1 MGEGQELSKITAM
14 QWLFRVADALANW
27 SWWKLLAV
35 SLLILIAGA
44 MLDDYLVP
52 PVKRV
57 HKVVEFKAESKTNR
71 PDTSDSSEEKG
82 PSNEQ
87 APQAKVL
94 QEKASQGN
102 ATQEKAPQE
111 KAPQEKTPQEK
122 PAESAPS
129 GATSKASANDRMP
142 KDSGSR
148 IQISIDTNGIH
159 VDSSDPKI
167 REGFHEA
174 IRELTE
180 AMAQA
185 KRDAAE
191 ARREVEDL
199 RKEVRLQGDPQAKRF
214 DDEPS
219 WGEGMGWREEPFVG
233 LSRLIV
239 VSLFILKV
247 LGSSRRRELD
257 AKALASQAL
266 AGREAAQLKQDLA
279 EARLRQM
286 QTQIEPHFL
295 FNTLA
300 ALQQLIA
307 SDPEKAAAM
316 NRHLIDWLRTGLKLM
331 RQERSRLEDE
341 AVLLSE
347 YLHLMKIRMEERLT
361 WSINFPPSLREIKVP
376 SLLLQPLVENA
387 ISHGLEPMPQG
398 GMIRIEAT
406 RRGNE
411 LELSVHDNGIGFKH
425 QQDPH
430 PLGDGPSNPDTWR
443 QTDRDGMVH
452 MGLGLDNVRSRLRL
466 LFGAQARLTVSAHE
480 VGGTSVK
487 ISLPLPPLA

>member
-1 MGEGQELSKITAM
+1 MGEGQQLSKITAM

-57 HKVVEFKAESKTNR
+57 HKVVEFKAERKENR
-71 PDTSDSSEEKG
+71 TDRSESSEENS
-82 PSNEQ
+82 PSSEQ
-87 APQAKVL
+87 
-94 QEKASQGN
+94 
-102 ATQEKAPQE
+102 ATQEKVPQE
-111 KAPQEKTPQEK
+111 KTTQERAQQEKTPQEK

-129 GATSKASANDRMP
+129 GATSKASANDRVA

-148 IQISIDTNGIH
+148 IQISMDTNGIH

-167 REGFHEA
+167 REGFHDA

-341 AVLLSE
+341 EVLLSE

-361 WSINFPPSLREIKVP
+361 WTINFPPTLREIKVP

-406 RRGNE
+406 KRGSE

-425 QQDPH
+425 QQDAH
-430 PLGDGPSNPDTWR
+430 PLGDGPSNPGISR

-466 LFGAQARLTVSAHE
+466 LFGSQARLSVSAHE
-480 VGGTSVK
+480 EGGTSVK

>member
-1 MGEGQELSKITAM
+1 MGEGQQLSKITAM

-57 HKVVEFKAESKTNR
+57 HKVVEFKAERKENR
-71 PDTSDSSEEKG
+71 TDRSESSEENS
-82 PSNEQ
+82 PSSEQ
-87 APQAKVL
+87 
-94 QEKASQGN
+94 
-102 ATQEKAPQE
+102 ATQEKVPQE
-111 KAPQEKTPQEK
+111 KTTQERAQQEKTPQEK

-129 GATSKASANDRMP
+129 GATSKASATNRVVN
-142 KDSGSR
+142 DSGSR
-148 IQISIDTNGIH
+148 IQISMDANGIRLE
-159 VDSSDPKI
+159 SSDPKI
-167 REGFHEA
+167 REGFHDA

-341 AVLLSE
+341 EVLLSE

-361 WSINFPPSLREIKVP
+361 WTINFPPTLREIKVP

-406 RRGNE
+406 KRGSE

-425 QQDPH
+425 QQDAH
-430 PLGDGPSNPDTWR
+430 PLGDGPSNPGISR

-466 LFGAQARLTVSAHE
+466 LFGSQARLSVSAHE
-480 VGGTSVK
+480 EGGTSVK

>member
-1 MGEGQELSKITAM
+1 MMGEGQQLSKITAM

-57 HKVVEFKAESKTNR
+57 HKVVEFKAERKENR
-71 PDTSDSSEEKG
+71 TDRSESSEENS
-82 PSNEQ
+82 PSSEQ
-87 APQAKVL
+87 
-94 QEKASQGN
+94 
-102 ATQEKAPQE
+102 ATQEKVPQE
-111 KAPQEKTPQEK
+111 KTTQERAQQEKTPQEK

-129 GATSKASANDRMP
+129 GATSKASATNRVVN
-142 KDSGSR
+142 DSGSR
-148 IQISIDTNGIH
+148 IQISMDANGIRLE
-159 VDSSDPKI
+159 SSDPKI
-167 REGFHEA
+167 REGFHDA

-341 AVLLSE
+341 EVLLSE

-361 WSINFPPSLREIKVP
+361 WTINFPPTLREIKVP

-406 RRGNE
+406 KRGSE

-425 QQDPH
+425 QQDAH
-430 PLGDGPSNPDTWR
+430 PLGDGPSNPGIAR
-443 QTDRDGMVH
+443 QPDRDGMVH

-466 LFGAQARLTVSAHE
+466 LFGSQARLSVSAHE
-480 VGGTSVK
+480 EGGTSVK

>member
-1 MGEGQELSKITAM
+1 MGEGQQLSKITAM

-57 HKVVEFKAESKTNR
+57 HKVVEFKAERKENR
-71 PDTSDSSEEKG
+71 TDRSESSEENS
-82 PSNEQ
+82 PSSEQ
-87 APQAKVL
+87 APQEKV
-94 QEKASQGN
+94 
-102 ATQEKAPQE
+102 PQE
-111 KAPQEKTPQEK
+111 KTTQERAQQEKTPQERTG
-122 PAESAPS
+122 ESAPPV
-129 GATSKASANDRMP
+129 ATSKASATNRVVN
-142 KDSGSR
+142 DSGSR
-148 IQISIDTNGIH
+148 IQISMDANGIRLE
-159 VDSSDPKI
+159 SSDPKI
-167 REGFHEA
+167 REGFHDA

-341 AVLLSE
+341 EILLSE

-361 WSINFPPSLREIKVP
+361 WTINFPPSLREIKVP

-406 RRGNE
+406 KRGSE

-425 QQDPH
+425 QQDAH
-430 PLGDGPSNPDTWR
+430 PLSDGLSNPGTLR
-443 QTDRDGMVH
+443 QTDRDSMVH

-466 LFGAQARLTVSAHE
+466 LFGSQARLSVSAHE
-480 VGGTSVK
+480 EGGTSVK

>member
-1 MGEGQELSKITAM
+1 MMGEGQQLSKITAM

-57 HKVVEFKAESKTNR
+57 HKVVEFKAERKENR
-71 PDTSDSSEEKG
+71 TDRSESSEENS
-82 PSNEQ
+82 PSSEQ
-87 APQAKVL
+87 
-94 QEKASQGN
+94 
-102 ATQEKAPQE
+102 ATQEKVPQE
-111 KAPQEKTPQEK
+111 KTTQERAQQEKTPQERTG
-122 PAESAPS
+122 ESAPPV
-129 GATSKASANDRMP
+129 ATSKASATNRVVN
-142 KDSGSR
+142 DSGSR
-148 IQISIDTNGIH
+148 IQISMDANGIRLE
-159 VDSSDPKI
+159 SSDPKI
-167 REGFHEA
+167 REGFHDA

-341 AVLLSE
+341 EVLLSE
-347 YLHLMKIRMEERLT
+347 YLHLMKIRME
-361 WSINFPPSLREIKVP
+361 
-376 SLLLQPLVENA
+376 
-387 ISHGLEPMPQG
+387 
-398 GMIRIEAT
+398 
-406 RRGNE
+406 
-411 LELSVHDNGIGFKH
+411 
-425 QQDPH
+425 
-430 PLGDGPSNPDTWR
+430 
-443 QTDRDGMVH
+443 
-452 MGLGLDNVRSRLRL
+452 
-466 LFGAQARLTVSAHE
+466 
-480 VGGTSVK
+480 
-487 ISLPLPPLA
+487 

>member
-1 MGEGQELSKITAM
+1 MMGEGQQLSKITAM

-57 HKVVEFKAESKTNR
+57 HKVVEFKAERKENR
-71 PDTSDSSEEKG
+71 TDRSESSEENS
-82 PSNEQ
+82 PSSEQ
-87 APQAKVL
+87 APQEKV
-94 QEKASQGN
+94 
-102 ATQEKAPQE
+102 PQE
-111 KAPQEKTPQEK
+111 KTTQERAQQEKTPQERTG
-122 PAESAPS
+122 ESAPPV
-129 GATSKASANDRMP
+129 ATSKASATNRVVN
-142 KDSGSR
+142 DSGSR
-148 IQISIDTNGIH
+148 IQISMDANGIRLE
-159 VDSSDPKI
+159 SSDPKI
-167 REGFHEA
+167 REGFHDA

-341 AVLLSE
+341 EILLSE

-361 WSINFPPSLREIKVP
+361 WTINFPPSLREIKVP

-406 RRGNE
+406 KRGSE

-425 QQDPH
+425 QQDAH
-430 PLGDGPSNPDTWR
+430 PLSDGLSNPGTLR
-443 QTDRDGMVH
+443 QTDRDSMVH

-466 LFGAQARLTVSAHE
+466 LFGSQARLSVSAHE
-480 VGGTSVK
+480 EGGTSVK
-487 ISLPLPPLA
+487 ISLPLPPFA

>member
-1 MGEGQELSKITAM
+1 
-14 QWLFRVADALANW
+14 
-27 SWWKLLAV
+27 
-35 SLLILIAGA
+35 
-44 MLDDYLVP
+44 
-52 PVKRV
+52 
-57 HKVVEFKAESKTNR
+57 
-71 PDTSDSSEEKG
+71 
-82 PSNEQ
+82 
-87 APQAKVL
+87 
-94 QEKASQGN
+94 
-102 ATQEKAPQE
+102 
-111 KAPQEKTPQEK
+111 
-122 PAESAPS
+122 
-129 GATSKASANDRMP
+129 
-142 KDSGSR
+142 
-148 IQISIDTNGIH
+148 
-159 VDSSDPKI
+159 
-167 REGFHEA
+167 
-174 IRELTE
+174 
-180 AMAQA
+180 MAQA

-341 AVLLSE
+341 EVLLSE

-361 WSINFPPSLREIKVP
+361 WTINFPPTLREIKVP

-406 RRGNE
+406 KRGSE

-425 QQDPH
+425 QQDAH
-430 PLGDGPSNPDTWR
+430 PLGDGPSNPGISR

-466 LFGAQARLTVSAHE
+466 LFGSQARLSVSAHE
-480 VGGTSVK
+480 EGGTSVK

>member
-1 MGEGQELSKITAM
+1 MGEHMMGEGQQLSKITAM

-57 HKVVEFKAESKTNR
+57 HKVVEFKAERKENR
-71 PDTSDSSEEKG
+71 TDRSESSEENS
-82 PSNEQ
+82 PSSEQ
-87 APQAKVL
+87 
-94 QEKASQGN
+94 
-102 ATQEKAPQE
+102 ATQEKVPQE
-111 KAPQEKTPQEK
+111 KTTQERAQQEKTPQERTG
-122 PAESAPS
+122 ESAPPV
-129 GATSKASANDRMP
+129 ATSKASATNRVVN
-142 KDSGSR
+142 DSGSR
-148 IQISIDTNGIH
+148 IQISMDANGIRLE
-159 VDSSDPKI
+159 SSDPKI
-167 REGFHEA
+167 REGFHDA

-341 AVLLSE
+341 EVLLSE

-361 WSINFPPSLREIKVP
+361 WTINFPPSLREIKVP

-406 RRGNE
+406 KRGSE

-425 QQDPH
+425 QQDAH
-430 PLGDGPSNPDTWR
+430 PLGDGPSNPGIPR
-443 QTDRDGMVH
+443 QPDRDGIVH

-466 LFGAQARLTVSAHE
+466 LFGSQARLSVSAHE
-480 VGGTSVK
+480 EGGTSVK
-487 ISLPLPPLA
+487 ISLPLPPFA

>member
-1 MGEGQELSKITAM
+1 MMGEGQQLSKITAM

-57 HKVVEFKAESKTNR
+57 HKVVEFKAERKENR
-71 PDTSDSSEEKG
+71 TDRSESSEENS
-82 PSNEQ
+82 PSSEQ
-87 APQAKVL
+87 
-94 QEKASQGN
+94 
-102 ATQEKAPQE
+102 ATQEKVPQE
-111 KAPQEKTPQEK
+111 KTTQERAQQERALQEKTPQERA
-122 PAESAPS
+122 AESAPPV
-129 GATSKASANDRMP
+129 ATSKASATNRVVN
-142 KDSGSR
+142 DSGSR
-148 IQISIDTNGIH
+148 IQISMDANGIRLE
-159 VDSSDPKI
+159 SSDPKI
-167 REGFHEA
+167 REGFHDA

-341 AVLLSE
+341 EVLLSE

-361 WSINFPPSLREIKVP
+361 WTINFPPTLREIKVP

-406 RRGNE
+406 KRGSD

-425 QQDPH
+425 QQDAH
-430 PLGDGPSNPDTWR
+430 PLGDGPSNPGIAR
-443 QTDRDGMVH
+443 QTDRDGMMH

-466 LFGAQARLTVSAHE
+466 LFGSQARLSVSAHE
-480 VGGTSVK
+480 EGGTSVK

>member
-1 MGEGQELSKITAM
+1 MGEGQQLSKITAM

-57 HKVVEFKAESKTNR
+57 HKVVEFKAERKENR
-71 PDTSDSSEEKG
+71 TDRSESSEENS
-82 PSNEQ
+82 PSSEQ
-87 APQAKVL
+87 APQEKV
-94 QEKASQGN
+94 
-102 ATQEKAPQE
+102 PQE
-111 KAPQEKTPQEK
+111 KTTQERAQQEKTPQERTG
-122 PAESAPS
+122 ESAPPV
-129 GATSKASANDRMP
+129 ATSKASATNRVVN
-142 KDSGSR
+142 DSGSR
-148 IQISIDTNGIH
+148 IQISMDANGIRLE
-159 VDSSDPKI
+159 SSDPKI
-167 REGFHEA
+167 REGFHDA

-199 RKEVRLQGDPQAKRF
+199 RKEVRLQGDLKAKRF

-257 AKALASQAL
+257 AKALASEAL

-341 AVLLSE
+341 EILLSE

-361 WSINFPPSLREIKVP
+361 WTINFPPSLREIKVP

-406 RRGNE
+406 KRGSE

-425 QQDPH
+425 QQDAH
-430 PLGDGPSNPDTWR
+430 PLSDGLSNPGTLR
-443 QTDRDGMVH
+443 QTDRDSMVH

-466 LFGAQARLTVSAHE
+466 LFGSQARLSVSAHE
-480 VGGTSVK
+480 EGGTSVK
-487 ISLPLPPLA
+487 ISLPLPPFA

>member
-1 MGEGQELSKITAM
+1 MGEGQQLSKITAM

-57 HKVVEFKAESKTNR
+57 HKVVEFKAERKENR
-71 PDTSDSSEEKG
+71 TDRSESSEENS
-82 PSNEQ
+82 PSSEQ
-87 APQAKVL
+87 APQEKV
-94 QEKASQGN
+94 
-102 ATQEKAPQE
+102 PQE
-111 KAPQEKTPQEK
+111 KTTQERAQQEKTPQERTG
-122 PAESAPS
+122 ESAPPV
-129 GATSKASANDRMP
+129 ATSKASATNRVVN
-142 KDSGSR
+142 DSGSR
-148 IQISIDTNGIH
+148 IQISMDANGIRLE
-159 VDSSDPKI
+159 SSDPKI
-167 REGFHEA
+167 REGFHDA

-341 AVLLSE
+341 EILLSE

-361 WSINFPPSLREIKVP
+361 WTINFPPSLREIKVP

-406 RRGNE
+406 KRGSE

-425 QQDPH
+425 QQDAH
-430 PLGDGPSNPDTWR
+430 PLSDGLSNPGTLR
-443 QTDRDGMVH
+443 QTDRDSMVH

-466 LFGAQARLTVSAHE
+466 LFGSQARLSVSAHE
-480 VGGTSVK
+480 EGGTSVK
-487 ISLPLPPLA
+487 ISLPLPPFA

>member
-1 MGEGQELSKITAM
+1 MGEGQQLSKITAM

-57 HKVVEFKAESKTNR
+57 HKVVEFKAERKENR
-71 PDTSDSSEEKG
+71 TDRSESSEENS
-82 PSNEQ
+82 PSSEQ
-87 APQAKVL
+87 APQEKV
-94 QEKASQGN
+94 
-102 ATQEKAPQE
+102 PQE
-111 KAPQEKTPQEK
+111 KTTQERAQQEKTPQERTG
-122 PAESAPS
+122 ESAPPV
-129 GATSKASANDRMP
+129 ATSKASATNRVVN
-142 KDSGSR
+142 DSGSR
-148 IQISIDTNGIH
+148 IQISMDANGIRLE
-159 VDSSDPKI
+159 SSDPKI
-167 REGFHEA
+167 REGFHDA

-341 AVLLSE
+341 EVLLSE

-361 WSINFPPSLREIKVP
+361 WTINFPPTLREIKVP

-406 RRGNE
+406 KRGSE

-425 QQDPH
+425 QQDAH
-430 PLGDGPSNPDTWR
+430 PLGDGPSNPGISR

-466 LFGAQARLTVSAHE
+466 LFGSQARLSVSAHE
-480 VGGTSVK
+480 EGGTSVK